1 MNGERGAATMLIV
14 LAVTALFS
22 MAGLAYDGGRILAAR
37 REAIDAAQS
46 AARAG
51 AQSVDS
57 SALRSG
63 RVALEHDAAV
73 RAAEAFL
80 HAAGYE
86 GDATVVGNEVHVTV
100 TITRDLALLSLV
112 GMHERTVEGRGEARP
127 VRGVSGPET

>member
-1 MNGERGAATMLIV
+1 MLIV
-14 LAVTALFS
+14 LTVTALFS

-51 AQSVDS
+51 AQHVDP

-63 RVALEHDAAV
+63 RVVVEENAAI

-80 HAAGYE
+80 NAAGYE
-86 GDATVVGNEVHVTV
+86 GEATVIDGEVHVTV

-112 GMHERTVEGRGEARP
+112 GMHERTVIGRGHARP